1 MPFSYTIF
9 FLDGFLDEVEA
20 VVLLGRA
27 VESAEPCGWDLP
39 LFGRLLFSA
48 ERTVGGFRRGLEGAE
63 EWPLTLIGGN
73 GWAGL
78 VLLLAEGPTR
88 VADEES
94 NFKPPLSGR
103 RGLLDLA
110 SDLWL
115 TL

>member
-1 MPFSYTIF
+1 M
-9 FLDGFLDEVEA
+9 EA

-27 VESAEPCGWDLP
+27 VESAELCGWELP
-39 LFGRLLFSA
+39 LFGRLPYST
-48 ERTVGGFRRGLEGAE
+48 ERAVGGFRRGLDGAE

-73 GWAGL
+73 DSAGL
-78 VLLLAEGPTR
+78 VLLLTGPTR

-94 NFKPPLSGR
+94 NFEPPLSGR